1 MARIRTIKP
10 EFWRHEQL
18 SDLPEPTHMLAAA
31 LLNYADDEGYFN
43 ANPKLIKA
51 ECCPLR
57 EPSVSIH
64 DSLIALAG
72 MRYLVLGKS
81 ADGRSYGCI
90 VKFSDHQRVN
100 RPIPSKIKCLD
111 ICWEGSLPAHAQLT
125 EASFPEGKGREEE
138 GKGSESARP
147 HTIPDDWKPEEPDL
161 NEAEFARYKAD
172 RKSKGIKRVD
182 WLADWHVWKSR
193 IADYGE
199 APQAKATSPPAPTTW
214 LPAADPRWA
223 DAAGRYQRERGK
235 PLRAFQSKHFPEI
248 GAAVPTD
255 WLEPRAH

>member
-64 DSLIALAG
+64 DSLTALANMG
-72 MRYLVLGKS
+72 YLVLGKS

-100 RPIPSKIKCLD
+100 RPVPSKIKCLD
-111 ICWEGSLPAHAQLT
+111 ISWDGSLPAHTQLT
-125 EASFPEGKGREEE
+125 EPSPPEGKGREEE

-147 HTIPDDWKPEEPDL
+147 HTIPDEWKPKDP
-161 NEAEFARYKAD
+161 NANPAEVSRFKAD
-172 RKSKGIKRVD
+172 RKARGIKRVD
-182 WLADWHVWKSR
+182 WDAEWDLWCSR

-199 APQAKATSPPAPTTW
+199 APPAKPQGTPVATTW
-214 LPAADPRWA
+214 VAAADPRWA
-223 DAAGRYQRERGK
+223 ALAGRYQTERHK
-235 PLRAFQSKHFPEI
+235 PPPAIVPRGGEEMGWHF
-248 GAAVPTD
+248 PTD